1 MHRSDVFVGS
11 ILKINNAEDYNQYG
25 NTSNNL
31 TDYVELYRAL
41 AVLVKTRNE
50 KYVWIRNVNSFIKEL
65 LLDLNIPL
73 DAMGSVA
80 TYDGELVVDE
90 SSLVHYYGPRELEDN
105 KRVYA
110 RSLRMELLLDPRLP
124 DGITYQ

>member
-73 DAMGSVA
+73 DTMGSVA
-80 TYDGELVVDE
+80 TYDGELIVDE
-90 SSLVHYYGPRELEDN
+90 ASLIHYYGPRDLEDN

-110 RSLRMELLLDPRLP
+110 KSLRMELLLDPRLP